1 MAEIIEGGG
10 GHEKGGKKRPKKSPV
25 RMDMTP
31 MVDLAFLLLTFFI
44 LATSLSKPKTLEI
57 VYPKEV
63 DNTEDQTKLD
73 DDLATTIVIGETDD
87 QIFYYHG
94 KFRKDTTKLE
104 PSDFSKDGLRVMLLE
119 RNNRVVEQVNSLK
132 DQQREELKKSNSRED
147 DEKINARFKELIAD
161 ASNDSLAPF
170 VIVKT
175 MPTTKWKNVV
185 NAIDELNITNVKK
198 RAIMDMEAREAL
210 LFLSPEKVAE
220 LNVGL
225 SVKNILLHSPIL
237 ADMVKNGEIG
247 IVGGIHDIKT
257 GEVNFFE

>member
-119 RNNRVVEQVNSLK
+119 RNKKVIERVNALK
-132 DQQREELKKSNSRED
+132 DQQREELKKSGSREE
-147 DEKINARFKELIAD
+147 DEKINLRFKDLITD
-161 ASNDSLAPF
+161 ATNDSLAPF

-220 LNVGL
+220 LKL
-225 SVKNILLHSPIL
+225 K
-237 ADMVKNGEIG
+237 
-247 IVGGIHDIKT
+247 
-257 GEVNFFE
+257 

>member
-10 GHEKGGKKRPKKSPV
+10 GHDKGGKKRPKKSPV

-57 VYPKEV
+57 IYPKEV
-63 DNTEDQTKLD
+63 DNKEKQTPID
-73 DDLATTIVIGETDD
+73 DELATTILIGETDD

-94 KFRKDTTKLE
+94 KFRSDTTKLE
-104 PSDFSKDGLRVMLLE
+104 KSDFSKDGLRVMLLT
-119 RNNRVVEQVNSLK
+119 RNSRVVEKVKALR
-132 DQQREELKKSNSRED
+132 DQQNAEIAKSNSHEQ
-147 DEKINARFKELIAD
+147 EEIIKARFKELIDD
-161 ASNDSLAPF
+161 ASSDSLAPF

-175 MPTTKWKNVV
+175 IPTTKWKNVV
-185 NAIDELNITNVKK
+185 NAIDELNITSAMK

-220 LNVGL
+220 LKL
-225 SVKNILLHSPIL
+225 K
-237 ADMVKNGEIG
+237 
-247 IVGGIHDIKT
+247 
-257 GEVNFFE
+257 

>member
-63 DNTEDQTKLD
+63 ENKEDQTKLD
-73 DDLATTIVIGETDD
+73 DDLATTIVLGETDD

-94 KFRKDTTKLE
+94 KFRKDTTQLE
-104 PSDFSKDGLRVMLLE
+104 KSDFSKDGLRVMLLE
-119 RNNRVVEQVNSLK
+119 RNQKIVERVNALK
-132 DQQREELKKSNSRED
+132 DQQREELKKSGSHDE
-147 DEKINARFKELIAD
+147 DEKINLRYKDLI
-161 ASNDSLAPF
+161 SEVTNDSLAPF

-220 LNVGL
+220 LKL
-225 SVKNILLHSPIL
+225 K
-237 ADMVKNGEIG
+237 
-247 IVGGIHDIKT
+247 
-257 GEVNFFE
+257 

>member
-63 DNTEDQTKLD
+63 DRKEDQTQLD
-73 DDLATTIVIGETDD
+73 DDLATTIVVGETDD
-87 QIFYYHG
+87 QVFYYHG

-104 PSDFSKDGLRVMLLE
+104 QSDFSKDGLRVMLLE
-119 RNNRVVEQVNSLK
+119 RNKKVIERVNALK
-132 DQQREELKKSNSRED
+132 DQQREELKKSSSREE
-147 DEKINARFKELIAD
+147 DEKINLRFKGLISD
-161 ASNDSLAPF
+161 ATNDSLAPF

-210 LFLSPEKVAE
+210 LFLTPEKVAE
-220 LNVGL
+220 LKL
-225 SVKNILLHSPIL
+225 K
-237 ADMVKNGEIG
+237 
-247 IVGGIHDIKT
+247 
-257 GEVNFFE
+257 

>member
-10 GHEKGGKKRPKKSPV
+10 GHEKGGKKRPKKTPV

-63 DNTEDQTKLD
+63 DNKEDQTQLD
-73 DDLATTIVIGETDD
+73 DDLATTIVVGETDD
-87 QIFYYHG
+87 EIFYYHG

-104 PSDFSKDGLRVMLLE
+104 KSDFSKDGLRVMLLE
-119 RNNRVVEQVNSLK
+119 RNRKVIANVNALK
-132 DQQREELKKSNSRED
+132 DSQKQELQKSNTRED
-147 DEKINARFKELIAD
+147 DEKINLRYKDLIAD
-161 ASNDSLAPF
+161 ATNDSLAPF

-210 LFLSPEKVAE
+210 LFLTPAKVAE
-220 LNVGL
+220 LKL
-225 SVKNILLHSPIL
+225 K
-237 ADMVKNGEIG
+237 
-247 IVGGIHDIKT
+247 
-257 GEVNFFE
+257 

>member
-57 VYPKEV
+57 VYPKDVE
-63 DNTEDQTKLD
+63 NPEDQTKLD
-73 DDLATTIVIGETDD
+73 DDLATTIIVGETDD

-119 RNNRVVEQVNSLK
+119 RNKRVVEQVNSLK
-132 DQQREELKKSNSRED
+132 DQQRDELRKSSTRED
-147 DEKINARFKELIAD
+147 DEKINLRFKELIAD

-210 LFLSPEKVAE
+210 LFLSPEKVTE
-220 LNVGL
+220 LKL
-225 SVKNILLHSPIL
+225 K
-237 ADMVKNGEIG
+237 
-247 IVGGIHDIKT
+247 
-257 GEVNFFE
+257 

>member
-63 DNTEDQTKLD
+63 ENKEDQTQLD
-73 DDLATTIVIGETDD
+73 DDLATTIVVGETDD

-94 KFRKDTTKLE
+94 KFRKDTTQLE
-104 PSDFSKDGLRVMLLE
+104 KSDFSKDGLRVMLLE
-119 RNNRVVEQVNSLK
+119 RNKKIIERVNALK
-132 DQQREELKKSNSRED
+132 DQQREELKKSGSHEE
-147 DEKINARFKELIAD
+147 DEKINLRYKDLI
-161 ASNDSLAPF
+161 SEVTNDSLAPF

-198 RAIMDMEAREAL
+198 RAIMDIEAREAL

-220 LNVGL
+220 LKL
-225 SVKNILLHSPIL
+225 K
-237 ADMVKNGEIG
+237 
-247 IVGGIHDIKT
+247 
-257 GEVNFFE
+257 

>member
-1 MAEIIEGGG
+1 MAEIAEGGG
-10 GHEKGGKKRPKKSPV
+10 GGHGKGKKRAKKSSTRV
-25 RMDMTP
+25 DMTP

-57 VYPKEV
+57 VYPKDVE
-63 DNTEDQTKLD
+63 NPEDQTKLD
-73 DDLATTIVIGETDD
+73 DDLATTIIVGETDD

-119 RNNRVVEQVNSLK
+119 RNKRVVEQVNSLK
-132 DQQREELKKSNSRED
+132 DQQREELKKSNTRED
-147 DEKINARFKELIAD
+147 DEKINLHFKELIAE

-185 NAIDELNITNVKK
+185 NAIDELNITSVKK

-220 LNVGL
+220 LKL
-225 SVKNILLHSPIL
+225 K
-237 ADMVKNGEIG
+237 
-247 IVGGIHDIKT
+247 
-257 GEVNFFE
+257 

>member
-63 DNTEDQTKLD
+63 ENKDDQTKLD
-73 DDLATTIVIGETDD
+73 DDLATTIVVGETDD

-104 PSDFSKDGLRVMLLE
+104 KSDFSKDGLRVMLLE
-119 RNNRVVEQVNSLK
+119 RNKKVIERVNALK
-132 DQQREELKKSNSRED
+132 DQQREELKKSGSREE
-147 DEKINARFKELIAD
+147 DEKINLRFKDLISD
-161 ASNDSLAPF
+161 ATNDSLAPF

-220 LNVGL
+220 LKL
-225 SVKNILLHSPIL
+225 K
-237 ADMVKNGEIG
+237 
-247 IVGGIHDIKT
+247 
-257 GEVNFFE
+257 

>member
-63 DNTEDQTKLD
+63 DRKEDQTQLD
-73 DDLATTIVIGETDD
+73 DDLATTIVVGETDD
-87 QIFYYHG
+87 QVFYYHG

-104 PSDFSKDGLRVMLLE
+104 QSDFSKDGLRVMLLE
-119 RNNRVVEQVNSLK
+119 RNKKVIERVNALK
-132 DQQREELKKSNSRED
+132 DQRREELKKSSSREE
-147 DEKINARFKELIAD
+147 DEKINLRFKDLISD
-161 ASNDSLAPF
+161 ATNDSLAPF

-210 LFLSPEKVAE
+210 LFLTPEKVAE
-220 LNVGL
+220 LKL
-225 SVKNILLHSPIL
+225 K
-237 ADMVKNGEIG
+237 
-247 IVGGIHDIKT
+247 
-257 GEVNFFE
+257 